1 MVMLEARGPPDV
13 RKSGGACALPRRGL
27 VSCACRPTARGT
39 GGASTGAHGPGPRE
53 PSTHTR
59 VRASGVARGPAGT
72 CGCACGP
79 CGCRVCRSPRP
90 AAAQISAVPRGIR
103 RARSPSRASLPRGA
117 RIHLDSDF
125 SGYLSIKRTFY
136 SARDA
141 ASTRERRF
149 RFPDSAFSTP
159 IPPLYTGTG
168 PPTVRCCAPPRL

>member
-27 VSCACRPTARGT
+27 VSCACRPTAAQGARAHRSTRPGT
-39 GGASTGAHGPGPRE
+39 EGAQH
-53 PSTHTR
+53 THVCAR
-59 VRASGVARGPAGT
+59 RASRAALLARVAVPVARVGV
-72 CGCACGP
+72 GCAGRP
-79 CGCRVCRSPRP
+79 ARLPCRSAQCRAEF
-90 AAAQISAVPRGIR
+90 AARAPR
-103 RARSPSRASLPRGA
+103 RARSLPRGA

-168 PPTVRCCAPPRL
+168 PPTARLLRTPRL